1 VSSSCCDIQI
11 IRAPYPPFF
20 FERGQILANSKML
33 NFPKAQDD
41 SEDSG
46 GIDIGF
52 D

>member
-1 VSSSCCDIQI
+1 MSSSCCDMQM
-11 IRAPYPPFF
+11 IRRIRLSF
-20 FERGQILANSKML
+20 FEQGQVLANSKML

-46 GIDIGF
+46 GIDIGP